1 MKMKNIFF
9 ILALI
14 LIIIL
19 LVCILFRSCHSNS
32 SPKLPTDENAV
43 EWEGNQ
49 QLQQAFNGTGGIAIP
64 GFSSLVFTANQQNQ
78 KVNFYNPKINNC
90 LFRMTLFIDEVEYW
104 QSGYVTPG
112 NGYYNITLSEP
123 IAAGEYKAY
132 LKIECF
138 KSEGQ
143 PLNGAKVDF
152 DLLVQ

>member
-1 MKMKNIFF
+1 MKRY
-9 ILALI
+9 ILYG

-19 LVCILFRSCHSNS
+19 ILLVIFLLFKQCQKPDDT
-32 SPKLPTDENAV
+32 PKLPTDENAV

-90 LFRMTLFIDEVEYW
+90 LFRMTLFINGIEYW
-104 QSGYVTPG
+104 QSGYVAPG

-143 PLNGAKVDF
+143 PLNGANVDF
-152 DLLVQ
+152 ELLVQ